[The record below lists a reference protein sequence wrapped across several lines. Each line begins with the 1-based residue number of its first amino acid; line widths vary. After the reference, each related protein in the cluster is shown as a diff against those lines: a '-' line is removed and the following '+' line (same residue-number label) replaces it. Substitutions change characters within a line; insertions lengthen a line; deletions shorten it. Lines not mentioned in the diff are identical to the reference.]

1 MNKSSSSFFSI
12 VAILVFCFII
22 SPTSTK
28 HRVLKSFE
36 TLFNLEEGSL
46 NNAYRSIKMNDTVSG
61 TNSEKISHSD
71 EAIKYYEEI
80 CLKTEDGRSYT
91 NPMKWEKDVKIYVSG
106 YRPDYMMS
114 ELDDIVSELNDLI
127 NPIDLEIVSS
137 KSEANT
143 FIFLGSDS
151 DFKETY
157 SFLKN
162 KDLSRTAGYFTIK
175 PENAYLY
182 VNMDKLD
189 GDVEAQKSVL
199 REELT
204 QSLGLC
210 NDSWE
215 YPNSIFYQGWSTNTE
230 YSDLDKEIIQMLYN
244 E

>member
-1 MNKSSSSFFSI
+1 
-12 VAILVFCFII
+12 
-22 SPTSTK
+22 
-28 HRVLKSFE
+28 
-36 TLFNLEEGSL
+36 
-46 NNAYRSIKMNDTVSG
+46 
-61 TNSEKISHSD
+61 
-71 EAIKYYEEI
+71 
-80 CLKTEDGRSYT
+80 
-91 NPMKWEKDVKIYVSG
+91 MKWEKDVKIYVSG

-137 KSEANT
+137 ESEANT